1 MFLPLASESEHHTSS
16 SSFLMMSVR
25 PSMIAS
31 RMCLVASSN
40 ILTCSGSDLSKRLN
54 RGCLM
59 RLLRSFFHSSL
70 HEKKFCGHVNK
81 VVLTDSPAT
90 CSSGAD
96 CPAFFCCCCPV
107 QVCRLNT
114 VSMNCRN
121 LSGPDM
127 IHTSLISEPFQVSFI
142 FLLYE

>member
-1 MFLPLASESEHHTSS
+1 MLERTLFLPLASESEHHTSS

-59 RLLRSFFHSSL
+59 RLLRSFFQQPSR
-70 HEKKFCGHVNK
+70 KKFCGHVNK

-90 CSSGAD
+90 CSGVD
-96 CPAFFCCCCPV
+96 CPAFCCCCPV

-121 LSGPDM
+121 LSGPDV
-127 IHTSLISEPFQVSFI
+127 IDTLIFEPFQVSFI
-142 FLLYE
+142 FL

>member
-1 MFLPLASESEHHTSS
+1 MPRIDYKCNSKYIIIKNTRKSSTQICSTGSNQPKSQILFHKKRGHHRTLLERTLLLPLASESEHHTSS

-59 RLLRSFFHSSL
+59 RLLRSFFQQPSR
-70 HEKKFCGHVNK
+70 KKF
-81 VVLTDSPAT
+81 
-90 CSSGAD
+90 AD
-96 CPAFFCCCCPV
+96 
-107 QVCRLNT
+107 
-114 VSMNCRN
+114 
-121 LSGPDM
+121 
-127 IHTSLISEPFQVSFI
+127 TSTKLC
-142 FLLYE
+142 